1 MALLA
6 LPSVDQEFRVPEN
19 AHVGSDATFHSGSH
33 DPMGSPGELRPVR
46 NRPCDTCRRRKSRCV
61 VKEGADKCVLCEF
74 RDQDCTFLEN
84 IPPRKRKS
92 GNIEDETD
100 R

>member
-6 LPSVDQEFRVPEN
+6 LPGVDQGFQVPDN
-19 AHVGSDATFHSGSH
+19 AFVGGDATFHSGSH
-33 DPMGSPGELRPVR
+33 NFLDSPSEQRPVK

-61 VKEGADKCVLCEF
+61 VKGGAVKCVLCEF
-74 RDQDCTFLEN
+74 RDQECTFLEN
-84 IPPRKRKS
+84 IAPRKRKS
-92 GNIEDETD
+92 DNIENEID

>member
-6 LPSVDQEFRVPEN
+6 LPRVDQEFQAPDDAYVE
-19 AHVGSDATFHSGSH
+19 SDATCHRGSH
-33 DPMGSPGELRPVR
+33 TFLSSPTEQRPVK

-61 VKEGADKCVLCEF
+61 VKGGADKCVLCEF

-84 IPPRKRKS
+84 IAPRKRKS
-92 GNIEDETD
+92 DNIEDEID